1 MAVTVPTLTPIVVDE
16 RLIVALG
23 HELVEL
29 QLTAVAVIEVAFSG
43 VVVEVDERLMLVL
56 LMLRLEV
63 AVTFAASLMV

>member
-1 MAVTVPTLTPIVVDE
+1 VDE

-23 HELVEL
+23 HELVLE

-56 LMLRLEV
+56 EMLCWRWR
-63 AVTFAASLMV
+63 